1 MGLQKGTRSKNDTIT
16 AFRSVPEQIVA
27 GVSIVQN
34 FFRACRS
41 NVKVSGYQQGKNA
54 RVKVGGLGLIDRK

>member
-1 MGLQKGTRSKNDTIT
+1 VGLQKGTRSKNDTIT

-34 FFRACRS
+34 FFRALTRRRPMQLFS
-41 NVKVSGYQQGKNA
+41 ATNGV
-54 RVKVGGLGLIDRK
+54 R